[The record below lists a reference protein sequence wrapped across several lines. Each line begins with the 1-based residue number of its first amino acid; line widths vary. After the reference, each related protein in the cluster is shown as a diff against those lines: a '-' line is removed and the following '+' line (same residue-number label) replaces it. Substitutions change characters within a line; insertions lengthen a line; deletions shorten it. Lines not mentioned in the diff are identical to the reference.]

1 LGGLATMRRSVQ
13 SVEPARYFS
22 NHIRMFP
29 ATISSTSTA
38 AACYSVEKPS
48 FSSNKTKSL
57 RSLSLGA

>member
-1 LGGLATMRRSVQ
+1 MRRSVQ

-38 AACYSVEKPS
+38 AACYVEKPS
-48 FSSNKTKSL
+48 FNSNKTKSL